1 MRNSNNYVIGFAVA
15 LTIAAAVL
23 LASAAT
29 LLKPLQSANMKK
41 EKQQNILTV
50 VGKTGAEDYLKFDEY
65 INALVV
71 DEDGN
76 LVEGIKAFDINLA
89 MDKRVKAKNP
99 DHKLKYPLYVYEE
112 NGSKTYILQLA
123 GVGLW
128 GPIWGYL
135 ALDEDGNTIRSVI
148 FDHKGE
154 TPGLGAEINTR
165 SFQQQFE
172 NKQIFNQGGEFVS
185 VRVTKGA
192 KQDGEMHKVD
202 AISGGTITSDG
213 VSNML
218 YDDIKFYLAYLQKS
232 KNS

>member
-1 MRNSNNYVIGFAVA
+1 VRNSNKYVIGFAVGM
-15 LTIAAAVL
+15 TVVAAVL

-29 LLKPLQSANMKK
+29 LLKPLQAANMKK
-41 EKQQNILTV
+41 EKQQNILAV
-50 VGKTGAEDYLKFDEY
+50 VGKNGPDDYKRFDEY
-65 INALVV
+65 IQSVV
-71 DEDGN
+71 IDQNGN
-76 LVEGIKAFDINLA
+76 LVEGVKAFDINLA
-89 MDKRVKAKNP
+89 FDKRVRAKNP
-99 DHKLKYPLYVYEE
+99 NHPLTYPLYIYEE
-112 NGSKTYILQLA
+112 NGNRTYILQLA

-135 ALDEDGNTIRSVI
+135 ALDQDGNTIRQVI

-165 SFQQQFE
+165 DFQRQFE
-172 NKQIFNQGGEFVS
+172 NKQIFDNSNQFVS
-185 VRVTKGA
+185 VRVTKT
-192 KQDGEMHKVD
+192 KRDELHEVD

-218 YDDIKFYLAYLQKS
+218 YEDLKFYLAYLQKS

>member
-1 MRNSNNYVIGFAVA
+1 MRNSNNYVIGFAVGM
-15 LTIAAAVL
+15 TVVAAVL

-29 LLKPLQSANMKK
+29 LLKPLQAANMKK
-41 EKQQNILTV
+41 EKQQNILAV
-50 VGKTGAEDYLKFDEY
+50 VGKNGPDDYKRFDEY
-65 INALVV
+65 IKSVV
-71 DEDGN
+71 IDENGD
-76 LVEGIKAFDINLA
+76 LVEGVKAFDINLA
-89 MDKRVKAKNP
+89 FDKRVRAKNP
-99 DHKLKYPLYVYEE
+99 NHPLKYPLYIYEE
-112 NGSKTYILQLA
+112 NGNRTYILQLA

-135 ALDEDGNTIRSVI
+135 ALDQDGNTIRQVI

-165 SFQQQFE
+165 DFQRQFE
-172 NKQIFNQGGEFVS
+172 NKQIFDNSNQFVS
-185 VRVTKGA
+185 VRVTKN
-192 KQDGEMHKVD
+192 KRDEMHEVD

-218 YDDIKFYLAYLQKS
+218 YEDLKFYLAYLQKS